1 MNPDKIRNVLNI
13 LFMVLALA
21 AIIIYFAAKD
31 DFKLF
36 IYVCGAAIFVK
47 LMEFS
52 YGSPTDRR
60 SDYDKRRYYKARE
73 SGCQETDSDE
83 RQSHALLPGMQSR
96 RSS

>member
-36 IYVCGAAIFVK
+36 VCGAAIFVK
-47 LMEFS
+47 LMEFFIRF
-52 YGSPTDRR
+52 TNR
-60 SDYDKRRYYKARE
+60 
-73 SGCQETDSDE
+73 
-83 RQSHALLPGMQSR
+83 
-96 RSS
+96 

>member
-36 IYVCGAAIFVK
+36 IYVGGAAIFGK
-47 LMEFS
+47 LMEFFIRF
-52 YGSPTDRR
+52 TNR
-60 SDYDKRRYYKARE
+60 
-73 SGCQETDSDE
+73 
-83 RQSHALLPGMQSR
+83 
-96 RSS
+96 

>member
-31 DFKLF
+31 DL
-36 IYVCGAAIFVK
+36 
-47 LMEFS
+47 
-52 YGSPTDRR
+52 
-60 SDYDKRRYYKARE
+60 RYYKARE